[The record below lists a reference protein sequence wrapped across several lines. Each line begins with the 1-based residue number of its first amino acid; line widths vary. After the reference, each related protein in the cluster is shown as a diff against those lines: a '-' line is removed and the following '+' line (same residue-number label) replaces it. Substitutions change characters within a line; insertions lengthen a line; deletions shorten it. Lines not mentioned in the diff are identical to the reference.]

1 MGLVYDYNNTYSD
14 NSPFDKVK
22 VVPEGKVLYKESNPT
37 RSVYFQGQRTTKHGI
52 AIETENGWHLVD
64 VEEYLNNFGNA
75 LNEEQL
81 STISKIYN
89 IDLSQ
94 YLKQS
99 EETVSEE
106 GRTEEV
112 IEQQEEIQQ
121 GVLEEQTTE
130 EKIEEKIEEISDA
143 LEDKLEEA
151 SEELEQIT
159 ETLEEEKVSSKELE
173 ILENQKLLEVQ
184 TIKNDLLEE
193 IIKLA
198 EERLREGN
206 PLKVSEAK
214 ELYENLNKASK
225 KVLDE
230 LSEYF
235 TLEDLIS
242 EANRRLVENKLDE
255 FIEQFFPND
264 LDEDKESNL
273 EKLDDALDKT
283 REALLDLR
291 ELFNE
296 NDLSKLF
303 NLVKEKFDEFK
314 RTFASAQDLSEEVK
328 EKLIEDALDK
338 VLETEESSP
347 EKLYQES
354 IEYLEKSQED
364 YKAYID
370 KITKFFFGQS
380 FNDFNFSSLIGNIDS
395 LGFERTLTAL
405 ANTFAGL
412 LALNNDLEAL
422 DIYQALELMKDFS
435 KRGKTYELLKDLCI
449 SYSVDLEYSK
459 RGYQSFKEE
468 VRGATELCEKKLG
481 SLAFFLDSF
490 LPQYETQL
498 VHGYFRFV
506 PSINKVLQHSSNE
519 LKNLANDKNIPR
531 QILNPLTR
539 ASLIKRMLKEKE
551 EEHEEF
557 LQKAEIEK
565 QIEEQKIKELSKHIQ
580 LPEKL
585 EELFEDL
592 PSAIKELINHAP
604 EAKVKLGDIEV
615 NLANLALIAGMF
627 DRLDGTLKVVLDE
640 DTDRVLSG
648 LLYQA
653 STYLDEI
660 KERYS
665 TQLSSKAEGVKD
677 FDKQVFAEALN
688 TLVDSYVCVEGE
700 SEEVCRNRLYA
711 ALLSRVKEAASNL
724 AFLPKEGKLFNAQ
737 NLKID
742 ENGNIVYEDHSEPNK
757 EWEIESYLD
766 SFINRFRDFASA
778 LVAYHLFDQYNPNV
792 EELAKKISE
801 IEQSKG
807 MPIGVYIEQEV
818 EGIENNVRINEILQE
833 LSVIFSDITKREDLD
848 ALVFGVAPYVYK
860 INTFMKEVFGKYD
873 KTKDYSFSNRFEEYV
888 PYVEFENYE
897 DAVLNILKTKVPKE
911 NLRYLFD
918 DFSPNVLHTNL
929 PPINISEEQTSI
941 EERVLE
947 TETPIETEGLLEK
960 VSYNEVNFDDLENFK
975 ESLDENESLSIYVDE
990 DKEVEIKKVGNNLY
1004 CAYKSKGKVLG
1015 QLQFDDLKKLGKD
1028 FKTAVDEAFE
1038 TISEATLQDKLL
1050 NSSLEQLNHAV
1061 KEKKKSKK
1069 KAKKKSEPKQTEKED
1084 SKEEEVTAPVESSTS
1099 TSVEEKAPKEV
1110 SKKKENKSTKKKEK
1124 AKEEVKEKLEEQASE
1139 IVLEEVKKETIEEVE
1154 ASFSD
1159 EKDEYYSSLINLF
1172 SSPSTISYVAEAIQQ
1187 SESFDPEIEKDIK
1200 GLIYFGIF
1208 KPENLDKVS
1217 PYFVSVDNAY
1227 AYLLD
1232 FEKAYNTDEDFKKLV
1247 DASYESID
1255 EYSSATKIE
1264 SLRSIAEKVFKES
1277 KNPLAR
1283 SVAKTILQRT
1293 SAESYISDRL
1303 KKKIRSD
1310 AYKKFFER
1318 ISKSNEYVEIP
1329 LTDKL
1334 SLEVITGE
1342 EGKPEVATFKFVES
1356 EENEHYLTLDDT
1368 DNLLFS
1374 DNLLIIYTALE
1385 NPNVEAYLP
1394 YFSRMLSEDNF
1405 EFSLENFS
1413 FGKKSLGEK
1422 GFYYIK
1428 EGEKTR
1434 VFSKT
1439 SDFLAEAFS
1448 IVDVL
1453 RPNVETEAIQ
1463 EETTEA
1469 SQEEQQQEFIEA
1481 KKEEKK
1487 KEKKKTKSKK
1497 KPKGKKEVVDEKITD
1512 EGMQTIVQ
1520 TEDKQG
1526 FIQQEEVDASPD
1538 RALVSLTNRV
1548 LKKFNLP
1555 TLPYKKDE
1563 ELLKDAEKFAENME
1577 KEKFRVPEN
1586 RRLVYYSDTNEV
1598 LDALLEFVT
1607 QETQGDKELRVAA
1620 KDVIKNYSGNKFK
1633 EKIIESLIP
1642 KVVSVYDLSEEDLS
1656 SLIESLD
1663 FPDKIDAYQHKINK
1677 NNLSTSIVEDFKK
1690 IVKDALSRV
1699 GIEASES
1706 FILDELIKAFVEIT
1720 R

>member
-37 RSVYFQGQRTTKHGI
+37 RSVYFQGQKTTKHGI

-75 LNEEQL
+75 LSEEQL
-81 STISKIYN
+81 NTISKIYN

-94 YLKQS
+94 YLKRDEETLS
-99 EETVSEE
+99 EEKVSEE
-106 GRTEEV
+106 V
-112 IEQQEEIQQ
+112 VEQQEKIQQ
-121 GVLEEQTTE
+121 EVLEEQTT
-130 EKIEEKIEEISDA
+130 EEKIEEISDA

-159 ETLEEEKVSSKELE
+159 ETLEDEKVSSKELE

-214 ELYENLNKASK
+214 ELYESLNRASK

-328 EKLIEDALDK
+328 EKLIENALDK

-370 KITKFFFGQS
+370 KITKFFLGQS
-380 FNDFNFSSLIGNIDS
+380 FNDFNFSSLMRNIDS

-468 VRGATELCEKKLG
+468 VRGATELCENKLG

-498 VHGYFRFV
+498 VHGHFRFV

-592 PSAIKELINHAP
+592 PSSVKELINHAP

-648 LLYQA
+648 LLHQA
-653 STYLDEI
+653 STYLDAI

-665 TQLSSKAEGVKD
+665 TQLSSKAESVKD

-688 TLVDSYVCVEGE
+688 TLVDSYVCAEGE
-700 SEEVCRNRLYA
+700 SEEVCKNRLHA
-711 ALLSRVKEAASNL
+711 ALLSRVKEAVANL

-766 SFINRFRDFASA
+766 SFINRLRDFASA

-860 INTFMKEVFGKYD
+860 INILMKEVFGKYD

-929 PPINISEEQTSI
+929 PPINISEEQTST
-941 EERVLE
+941 EEKVLE
-947 TETPIETEGLLEK
+947 TETPIETEGFLEK
-960 VSYNEVNFDDLENFK
+960 VSYNEVNFDDLENLK

-1038 TISEATLQDKLL
+1038 TISEATLQDNLL
-1050 NSSLEQLNHAV
+1050 NSSIEQLNNAL

-1069 KAKKKSEPKQTEKED
+1069 KAKKKNELKQTEKEGSKEEAIAPVEAPTSVD
-1084 SKEEEVTAPVESSTS
+1084 SKEKTSEEVPEQ
-1099 TSVEEKAPKEV
+1099 
-1110 SKKKENKSTKKKEK
+1110 KKKTTKKKK

-1139 IVLEEVKKETIEEVE
+1139 IVLEDAKKEAIEEVE
-1154 ASFSD
+1154 ASLSD

-1172 SSPSTISYVAEAIQQ
+1172 SSPSTILYVAEAIQQ

-1208 KPENLDKVS
+1208 KPESLDKIS

-1255 EYSSATKIE
+1255 EYTSSAKTE
-1264 SLRSIAEKVFKES
+1264 SLRSIAEKVFKGS

-1283 SVAKTILQRT
+1283 SVARTILQRT

-1356 EENEHYLTLDDT
+1356 EENEHYLALDDT
-1368 DNLLFS
+1368 DNPLFS
-1374 DNLLIIYTALE
+1374 DNLLIIYAALE
-1385 NPNVEAYLP
+1385 NPNIDAYLP

-1439 SDFLAEAFS
+1439 SDFLAEAFA
-1448 IVDVL
+1448 IVDTL
-1453 RPNVETEAIQ
+1453 RPNVEAEAIQ

-1469 SQEEQQQEFIEA
+1469 SQEEQQQESREA
-1481 KKEEKK
+1481 KKEK
-1487 KEKKKTKSKK
+1487 KKKTKSKK

-1555 TLPYKKDE
+1555 TLPYKKDD

-1577 KEKFRVPEN
+1577 KEKSRVPEN
-1586 RRLVYYSDTNEV
+1586 RRLVYYSDTNEA
-1598 LDALLEFVT
+1598 LDALLEFLI
-1607 QETQGDKELRVAA
+1607 QEAPEDKELRVAA

-1690 IVKDALSRV
+1690 IVKNALAKV
-1699 GIEASES
+1699 GVDVSDS
-1706 FILDELIKAFVEIT
+1706 FVLDEIIKAFVEIT

>member
-37 RSVYFQGQRTTKHGI
+37 RSVYFQGQKTTKHGI

-112 IEQQEEIQQ
+112 VEQQEEIQQ
-121 GVLEEQTTE
+121 GVLEEQTT
-130 EKIEEKIEEISDA
+130 EEKIEEISDA

-159 ETLEEEKVSSKELE
+159 ETLEDEKVSSEELE
-173 ILENQKLLEVQ
+173 ILENQKLLELQ
-184 TIKNDLLEE
+184 AIKNDLLEE

-214 ELYENLNKASK
+214 ELYESLNEASK

-242 EANRRLVENKLDE
+242 EANRKLIESKFDE
-255 FIEQFFPND
+255 FVEQFFPDD
-264 LDEDKESNL
+264 LDEDKEINL

-347 EKLYQES
+347 EELYQES
-354 IEYLEKSQED
+354 IEYLDKSQED
-364 YKAYID
+364 YKSHID
-370 KITKFFFGQS
+370 NITKFFFGQS
-380 FNDFNFSSLIGNIDS
+380 FNDFNFSTLMRNIDS

-468 VRGATELCEKKLG
+468 VRGATELCENKLG

-506 PSINKVLQHSSNE
+506 PNINKVLQHSSNE

-557 LQKAEIEK
+557 LQKAEIET

-604 EAKVKLGDIEV
+604 EAKVKLGDIET

-653 STYLDEI
+653 STYLDAI

-665 TQLSSKAEGVKD
+665 TQLFSKAESVKD

-688 TLVDSYVCVEGE
+688 TLVDSYVCAEGE
-700 SEEVCRNRLYA
+700 SEEVCRNRLHA

-792 EELAKKISE
+792 EELAKKTSE

-929 PPINISEEQTSI
+929 PPISISEEQTST
-941 EERVLE
+941 EEKVLE

-960 VSYNEVNFDDLENFK
+960 VSYNEVNFDDLENLK

-1069 KAKKKSEPKQTEKED
+1069 KAKKKSEPKQTKKED
-1084 SKEEEVTAPVESSTS
+1084 SKEEAIAPVEAP
-1099 TSVEEKAPKEV
+1099 TSVDSKEKTSEEVPEQ
-1110 SKKKENKSTKKKEK
+1110 KKKTTKKKK

-1139 IVLEEVKKETIEEVE
+1139 IVLKDVKKETIEEVE

-1172 SSPSTISYVAEAIQQ
+1172 SSPSTISYVAEVIQQ
-1187 SESFDPEIEKDIK
+1187 SENFDPEIEKDIK

-1208 KPENLDKVS
+1208 KPENLDKIS

-1227 AYLLD
+1227 GYLLD
-1232 FEKAYNTDEDFKKLV
+1232 FEKAYSTDEDFKKLV

-1255 EYSSATKIE
+1255 EYTSSAKTE
-1264 SLRSIAEKVFKES
+1264 SLRSIAEKVFKGS

-1283 SVAKTILQRT
+1283 SVARTILQRT

-1356 EENEHYLTLDDT
+1356 EENEHYLALDDT
-1368 DNLLFS
+1368 DNPLFS
-1374 DNLLIIYTALE
+1374 DNLLIIYAALE
-1385 NPNVEAYLP
+1385 NPNVDAYLP

-1439 SDFLAEAFS
+1439 SDFLAEAFA
-1448 IVDVL
+1448 IVDTL
-1453 RPNVETEAIQ
+1453 RPNVEAEAIQ

-1469 SQEEQQQEFIEA
+1469 SQEEQQQESIEA

-1577 KEKFRVPEN
+1577 KEKSRVPEN
-1586 RRLVYYSDTNEV
+1586 RRLIYYSDTNEL
-1598 LDALLEFVT
+1598 LDAILEFVI
-1607 QETQGDKELRVAA
+1607 QEAPEDEEVRIAA
-1620 KDVIKNYSGNKFK
+1620 SDVIKNYSGNKFK

-1690 IVKDALSRV
+1690 IVKNALAKV
-1699 GIEASES
+1699 GVDVSDS
-1706 FILDELIKAFVEIT
+1706 FVLDEIIKAFVEIT

>member
-37 RSVYFQGQRTTKHGI
+37 RSVYFQGQKTTKHGI

-94 YLKQS
+94 YLKRDEETLS
-99 EETVSEE
+99 EEKVSEE
-106 GRTEEV
+106 V
-112 IEQQEEIQQ
+112 VEQQEEVQQ
-121 GVLEEQTTE
+121 EVLEEQTT
-130 EKIEEKIEEISDA
+130 EEKIEEISDA

-214 ELYENLNKASK
+214 ELYENLNESSK
-225 KVLDE
+225 KVLNE

-347 EKLYQES
+347 EELYQES
-354 IEYLEKSQED
+354 IEYLDKSQED
-364 YKAYID
+364 YKSHID
-370 KITKFFFGQS
+370 KITKFFLGQS
-380 FNDFNFSSLIGNIDS
+380 FNYFNFSALMRNIDS

-468 VRGATELCEKKLG
+468 VRGATELCENKLG

-498 VHGYFRFV
+498 VHGYFKFV

-565 QIEEQKIKELSKHIQ
+565 QIDEQKIKELSKHIQ

-592 PSAIKELINHAP
+592 PSSVKELINHAP
-604 EAKVKLGDIEV
+604 EAKVKLGDIET

-653 STYLDEI
+653 STYLDAI

-665 TQLSSKAEGVKD
+665 TQLFSKAESVKD

-700 SEEVCRNRLYA
+700 SEEVCRNRLHA

-766 SFINRFRDFASA
+766 SFINRLRDFASA

-792 EELAKKISE
+792 EELAKKISD
-801 IEQSKG
+801 IEQSKR

-929 PPINISEEQTSI
+929 PPINISEEQTST
-941 EERVLE
+941 EEKVLE

-960 VSYNEVNFDDLENFK
+960 VSYNEVNFDDLENLK

-990 DKEVEIKKVGNNLY
+990 DKEVEIKKVGNNIY
-1004 CAYKSKGKVLG
+1004 CTYKSKGKVLG

-1038 TISEATLQDKLL
+1038 TISEATLQDNLL
-1050 NSSLEQLNHAV
+1050 NSSIEQLNNAL
-1061 KEKKKSKK
+1061 KEKNKSKK
-1069 KAKKKSEPKQTEKED
+1069 KAKKKNELKQTEKED
-1084 SKEEEVTAPVESSTS
+1084 SKEEAAASVEAP
-1099 TSVEEKAPKEV
+1099 TSVDSKEKTSEEVPKQ
-1110 SKKKENKSTKKKEK
+1110 KKTTKKKK

-1139 IVLEEVKKETIEEVE
+1139 IVLEDAKKEAIEEVE
-1154 ASFSD
+1154 ASLSD

-1187 SESFDPEIEKDIK
+1187 SENFDPEIEKDIK

-1208 KPENLDKVS
+1208 KPENLDKIS

-1255 EYSSATKIE
+1255 EYTSSAKTE
-1264 SLRSIAEKVFKES
+1264 SLRSIAEKVFKGS

-1283 SVAKTILQRT
+1283 SVSRTILQRT

-1342 EGKPEVATFKFVES
+1342 KGKPEVATFKFVES
-1356 EENEHYLTLDDT
+1356 EENEHYLALDDT
-1368 DNLLFS
+1368 DNPLFS
-1374 DNLLIIYTALE
+1374 DNLLIIYAALE
-1385 NPNVEAYLP
+1385 NPNVDTYLP

-1439 SDFLAEAFS
+1439 SDFLAEAFA
-1448 IVDVL
+1448 IVDTL
-1453 RPNVETEAIQ
+1453 RPNVEAKAIQ

-1469 SQEEQQQEFIEA
+1469 SQEEQQQESSEA
-1481 KKEEKK
+1481 KKEK
-1487 KEKKKTKSKK
+1487 KKKTKSKK
-1497 KPKGKKEVVDEKITD
+1497 KPKGEKEVVDEKITD

-1555 TLPYKKDE
+1555 TLPYKKDD

-1577 KEKFRVPEN
+1577 KEKSRVPEN

-1598 LDALLEFVT
+1598 LDALLEFVI
-1607 QETQGDKELRVAA
+1607 QEAPEDKELRVAA
-1620 KDVIKNYSGNKFK
+1620 KDVIKNYSGSRFK
-1633 EKIIESLIP
+1633 EKIIESFIP

-1690 IVKDALSRV
+1690 IVKNALAKV
-1699 GIEASES
+1699 GVDVSDS
-1706 FILDELIKAFVEIT
+1706 FVLDEIIKAFVEIT

>member
-1 MGLVYDYNNTYSD
+1 MGLVYEYNNTYSD

-37 RSVYFQGQRTTKHGI
+37 RSVYFQGQKTTKHGI

-64 VEEYLNNFGNA
+64 IEEYLNNFGSA
-75 LNEEQL
+75 LSEEQL

-94 YLKQS
+94 YLKRDEETLS
-99 EETVSEE
+99 EEKVSEE
-106 GRTEEV
+106 V
-112 IEQQEEIQQ
+112 VEQQEEIQQ
-121 GVLEEQTTE
+121 EVLEEQTTE
-130 EKIEEKIEEISDA
+130 EKIEEKIEEVSDA
-143 LEDKLEEA
+143 LEDRLEEA

-159 ETLEEEKVSSKELE
+159 EALEDEKVSSKELE

-214 ELYENLNKASK
+214 EFYENLNKASK

-235 TLEDLIS
+235 TLEELIS

-264 LDEDKESNL
+264 LDEDKERNL
-273 EKLDDALDKT
+273 EKLDEALNKT
-283 REALLDLR
+283 KEALLGLE

-296 NDLSKLF
+296 GDLSKLL
-303 NLVKEKFDEFK
+303 NLTKEKFDEFK

-328 EKLIEDALDK
+328 EKLVENALNK

-354 IEYLEKSQED
+354 IEYLDKSQEE
-364 YKAYID
+364 YKSHID

-380 FNDFNFSSLIGNIDS
+380 FNDFNFSSLMRNIDS

-449 SYSVDLEYSK
+449 SYSVDLESSK

-468 VRGATELCEKKLG
+468 VRGATELCENKLG

-551 EEHEEF
+551 EEYEEF

-592 PSAIKELINHAP
+592 PSSVRELINHAP
-604 EAKVKLGDIEV
+604 EAKVKLGDIET

-653 STYLDEI
+653 STYLDAI

-665 TQLSSKAEGVKD
+665 TQLFSKAESVKD

-688 TLVDSYVCVEGE
+688 TLVDSYVCAEGE
-700 SEEVCRNRLYA
+700 SEEVCRNRLHA
-711 ALLSRVKEAASNL
+711 ALLSRVKEDASNL

-766 SFINRFRDFASA
+766 SFINRFREFASA

-818 EGIENNVRINEILQE
+818 EGIENNARINEILQE
-833 LSVIFSDITKREDLD
+833 LSVIFSDITKKEDLD

-897 DAVLNILKTKVPKE
+897 DAVLNILKTKTPKE

-929 PPINISEEQTSI
+929 PPISISEEQTST
-941 EERVLE
+941 EEKVLE

-960 VSYNEVNFDDLENFK
+960 VSYNEVNFDDLENLK

-1004 CAYKSKGKVLG
+1004 CAFKSKGKVLE

-1038 TISEATLQDKLL
+1038 TISEATLQDNLL
-1050 NSSLEQLNHAV
+1050 NSSIEQLNNV
-1061 KEKKKSKK
+1061 LKEKKKSKK
-1069 KAKKKSEPKQTEKED
+1069 KAKKKNELKQTEKED
-1084 SKEEEVTAPVESSTS
+1084 SREEVTAPVEAP
-1099 TSVEEKAPKEV
+1099 TSVDSKEKTPEEVPEQ
-1110 SKKKENKSTKKKEK
+1110 KKTTKKKK

-1139 IVLEEVKKETIEEVE
+1139 IVLEDAKKEAIEEVE
-1154 ASFSD
+1154 ASLSD

-1187 SESFDPEIEKDIK
+1187 SESFDFETEKDIK

-1208 KPENLDKVS
+1208 KPENLDKIS

-1232 FEKAYNTDEDFKKLV
+1232 FERAYNTDEDFKKLV
-1247 DASYESID
+1247 DVSYELID
-1255 EYSSATKIE
+1255 EYTSSAKTE
-1264 SLRSIAEKVFKES
+1264 FLRSIAEKVFKGS

-1283 SVAKTILQRT
+1283 SVARTILQRT

-1342 EGKPEVATFKFVES
+1342 EGKAEVATFKFVES
-1356 EENEHYLTLDDT
+1356 EGNEHYLTLDDI
-1368 DNLLFS
+1368 DNPMFS
-1374 DNLLIIYTALE
+1374 NNLLIIYAALE
-1385 NPNVEAYLP
+1385 NPNVEVYLP
-1394 YFSRMLSEDNF
+1394 YFARMLSEDNF

-1422 GFYYIK
+1422 GFYYIR
-1428 EGEKTR
+1428 ENEKTR

-1469 SQEEQQQEFIEA
+1469 SQEEQQQESIEA

-1487 KEKKKTKSKK
+1487 KDKKKSKSKK
-1497 KPKGKKEVVDEKITD
+1497 KPKGKKEVVDAKITD
-1512 EGMQTIVQ
+1512 EGIQTTVQ
-1520 TEDKQG
+1520 TEDEQG

-1577 KEKFRVPEN
+1577 KEKSRVPEN
-1586 RRLVYYSDTNEV
+1586 RRLIYYSDTNEL
-1598 LDALLEFVT
+1598 LDAILEFVI
-1607 QETQGDKELRVAA
+1607 QETPEDEELRIAA
-1620 KDVIKNYSGNKFK
+1620 SDVIKNYSGNKFK

-1642 KVVSVYDLSEEDLS
+1642 KVVSVYDLSEEDIS
-1656 SLIESLD
+1656 SLIESLN
-1663 FPDKIDAYQHKINK
+1663 FPEKIDRYQHKVNR
-1677 NNLSTSIVEDFKK
+1677 NNLSTSIVEDFKS
-1690 IVKDALSRV
+1690 IVKNSLAKV
-1699 GIEASES
+1699 GVNVSDS
-1706 FILDELIKAFVEIT
+1706 FVLDEIIKAFVEIA